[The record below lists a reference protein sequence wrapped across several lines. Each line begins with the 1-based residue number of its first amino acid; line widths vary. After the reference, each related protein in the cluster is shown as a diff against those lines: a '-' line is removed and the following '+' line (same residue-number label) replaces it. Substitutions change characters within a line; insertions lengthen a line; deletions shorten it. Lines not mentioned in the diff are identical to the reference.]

1 MNSDLQRFVHEA
13 LGRGLTREAIR
24 DELRKAGWRADE
36 IEAALAAWSETGF
49 VVPVPRRRPY
59 MSARE
64 AFLYLVLF
72 ATLYTSAFNT
82 GQVLFALIERWLP
95 DALGQPYAWRVY
107 GEGVRGATAG
117 IIIAFPIFLAL
128 SRVIGRE
135 VAREP
140 EKRGSP
146 IRKWLTYITL
156 FLAALVIIGD
166 LTVLVTQVLGGEL
179 APRFLLKALVV
190 FLIAGTVFGHYL
202 GDLRRE
208 EGEEAGAPKSAS
220 GPLARVA
227 AGAVFA
233 VMRGG
238 LVFAGSPTQERW
250 RRLDGQRV
258 EALERISTS
267 VQRYYDTHRSLP
279 DSLATLLRVPDA
291 FVVGTLRD
299 PETGRAYAYRM
310 IDSLSYELCA
320 EFRTADAT
328 GEVYAPRPEFWR
340 HGAGTTCFRFDLILT
355 PAGPTTVGR
364 GVPPLRR

>member
-1 MNSDLQRFVHEA
+1 MNDDLQRFVHEA
-13 LGRGLTREAIR
+13 LVRGLARDAIG

-49 VVPVPRRRPY
+49 PVPVPRRRPY
-59 MSARE
+59 LSARE

-72 ATLYTSAFNT
+72 ATLYASAFNT

-95 DALGQPYAWRVY
+95 DALGGPRQWQPY
-107 GEGVRGATAG
+107 GEWVRGATAG
-117 IIIAFPIFLAL
+117 IIIAFPIYLAL

-156 FLAALVIIGD
+156 LVAALVIIGD
-166 LTVLVTQVLGGEL
+166 LTVLVTRVLGGEL
-179 APRFLLKALVV
+179 APRFLLKTLVV

-208 EGEEAGAPKSAS
+208 EGEEAGASRGVS

-227 AGAVFA
+227 AGVVFA
-233 VMRGG
+233 VMLGG
-238 LVFAGSPTQERW
+238 LFFAGSPIQERW

-258 EALERISTS
+258 EALGRISTS
-267 VQRYYDTHRSLP
+267 LQHYFDTR
-279 DSLATLLRVPDA
+279 
-291 FVVGTLRD
+291 
-299 PETGRAYAYRM
+299 
-310 IDSLSYELCA
+310 
-320 EFRTADAT
+320 
-328 GEVYAPRPEFWR
+328 EVITW
-340 HGAGTTCFRFDLILT
+340 
-355 PAGPTTVGR
+355 
-364 GVPPLRR
+364 